1 MAIVTDAAEKKKSP
15 ALTLAEAAFRALV
28 PTAAGL
34 VAGVS
39 LIGGEAVPDWSR
51 GSGGAPAPGSPDV
64 GGAVEVDP
72 PGSTGWPGSAGVVAV
87 VVVVAVVPVSWAAEM
102 AGTAQ
107 IAARTSIPLAR
118 ALAPF
123 TLRILRS
130 IDS

>member
-1 MAIVTDAAEKKKSP
+1 VT
-15 ALTLAEAAFRALV
+15 LVEAAVCALRV
-28 PTAAGL
+28 GVETVTAGGAEVVL
-34 VAGVS
+34 VVVVAGYD
-39 LIGGEAVPDWSR
+39 GGTA
-51 GSGGAPAPGSPDV
+51 GSGTV
-64 GGAVEVDP
+64 V
-72 PGSTGWPGSAGVVAV
+72 VVAV
-87 VVVVAVVPVSWAAEM
+87 VVVVSVVVPVSWAADA

>member
-1 MAIVTDAAEKKKSP
+1 VETVTAGGAEVVLVVVVVKSDGG
-15 ALTLAEAAFRALV
+15 
-28 PTAAGL
+28 TA
-34 VAGVS
+34 
-39 LIGGEAVPDWSR
+39 
-51 GSGGAPAPGSPDV
+51 GSGTV
-64 GGAVEVDP
+64 V
-72 PGSTGWPGSAGVVAV
+72 VVAV
-87 VVVVAVVPVSWAAEM
+87 VVVVSVVVPVSWAADT